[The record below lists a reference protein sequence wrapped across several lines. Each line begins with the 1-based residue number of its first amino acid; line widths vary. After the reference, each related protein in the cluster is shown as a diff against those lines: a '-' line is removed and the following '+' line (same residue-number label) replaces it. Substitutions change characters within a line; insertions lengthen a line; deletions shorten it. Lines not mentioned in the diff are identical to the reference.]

1 MFIDFF
7 DIIIGNKKDL
17 GSYKKIVE
25 KIGVSLEEILF
36 LIDTF
41 EGMCRSNFIC
51 KWKMLLKFFY

>member
-51 KWKMLLKFFY
+51 

>member
-41 EGMCRSNFIC
+41 EGMCRSIFIC